1 MILISPSPVPRWAQ
15 VARYLKRTGVY
26 VSAVVLDV
34 KSFGGPAG
42 TEDVIAEL
50 AASGI
55 PISVVRNGDS
65 LEEVL
70 SKPLYGTAQVTA

>member
-1 MILISPSPVPRWAQ
+1 
-15 VARYLKRTGVY
+15 
-26 VSAVVLDV
+26 V
-34 KSFGGPAG
+34 KSFGGPPG

-55 PISVVRNGDS
+55 PVSVVRNGDL

-70 SKPLYGTAQVTA
+70 STSTYGAAQVAA